1 MTPFPATIRAFR
13 RREPDVRICSRCKTP
28 SPDLVLTCP
37 QCRADLTQESESAVA
52 LARLR
57 ANPRVLHVRL
67 IIHEQACPACQ
78 RAEGDYQKTQVPV
91 VPIPGCSQPQG
102 CRCFYEPVLSEI
114 YP

>member
-1 MTPFPATIRAFR
+1 MTLFPATIRAFR
-13 RREPDVRICSRCKTP
+13 CREPEVRICSRCKTP
-28 SPDLVLTCP
+28 SPDAVLICP
-37 QCRADLTQESESAVA
+37 QCRADLTQVSEAAAA

-78 RAEGDYQKTQVPV
+78 RAEGDYDKSQVPA
-91 VPIPGCSQPQG
+91 VPIPGCSHEHG
-102 CRCFYEPVLSEI
+102 CRCFYEPVLSKI